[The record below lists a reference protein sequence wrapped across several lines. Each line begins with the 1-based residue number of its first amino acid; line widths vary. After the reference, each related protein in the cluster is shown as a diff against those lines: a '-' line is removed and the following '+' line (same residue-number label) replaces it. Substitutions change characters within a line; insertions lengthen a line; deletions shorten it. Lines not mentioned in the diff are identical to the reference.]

1 MRVVKMG
8 YLQKVKGSFRV
19 RIVVPPE
26 LQSHL
31 PPPYTGKGNLIKG
44 LGTGNERE
52 ANRLAVPI
60 IADFLG
66 IIEQAKREAAPME
79 WQYYTTRDSFGV
91 RIARRLAPVGET
103 IEPPP
108 VVEPAPVTIN
118 GDPVTFELMVG
129 LWATEKKISDPSK
142 RPLS

>member
-1 MRVVKMG
+1 LSLVKMG
-8 YLQKVKGSFRV
+8 YLQRVKGSFRV

-26 LQSHL
+26 LQPHL

-66 IIEQAKREAAPME
+66 LIDHAKREAGPWE
-79 WQYYTTRDSFGV
+79 WQYYETRDSFGV
-91 RIARRLAPVGET
+91 RMARRLVPVGET
-103 IEPPP
+103 IEPHPLVEPPP
-108 VVEPAPVTIN
+108 VIINVT
-118 GDPVTFELMVG
+118 P
-129 LWATEKKISDPSK
+129 
-142 RPLS
+142 